1 MPRNLYMGIIIT
13 VFTAVIALDQIT
25 KHVVMTQMVEGQS
38 IDIIGEFLRLVYVE
52 NPGAAFSSFS
62 GQRLILIGFPIMVIL
77 AGGLYLL
84 KHRSESVF
92 LNVTLS
98 MILAGGV
105 GNLLIF
111 AIHICLCSLSHS
123 LCVFSHSGYSNPSL
137 KQRVRAT
144 VSKIFPQLALF
155 HLLRDRKSTRLNSSH

>member
-84 KHRSESVF
+84 KHRSESIF

-105 GNLLIF
+105 GNLIDRI
-111 AIHICLCSLSHS
+111 AKGSVTDMIS
-123 LCVFSHSGYSNPSL
+123 FS
-137 KQRVRAT
+137 
-144 VSKIFPQLALF
+144 IFPPVFNVADIAVTVGCVM
-155 HLLRDRKSTRLNSSH
+155 LLVYILIMGSGEE